1 MPSTRAGRL
10 SINGAAGTRS
20 IGLPCRNAPTR
31 SSGLILSLGMS
42 IVIPPVRCRT
52 TLLSPALAAAR
63 GGVSVP
69 THDGASRGTAWGA
82 VSRGGN
88 KAPLGRG
95 CLHLA
100 QLGDQFDRLAQGVG
114 GVVGGAIGAVGFHR
128 LLRDGRA
135 ADHDLH
141 E

>member
-52 TLLSPALAAAR
+52 TLLSHALAATR
-63 GGVSVP
+63 MGVGVP
-69 THDGASRGTAWGA
+69 THDGVSQETAREA
-82 VSRGGN
+82 VSRRGN
-88 KAPLGRG
+88 NAPLGRG
-95 CLHLA
+95 RLHLA
-100 QLGDQFDRLAQGVG
+100 QLGDQFDCLAQGVG
-114 GVVGGAIGAVGFHR
+114 GIVG
-128 LLRDGRA
+128 
-135 ADHDLH
+135 
-141 E
+141 